1 MDFPQ
6 AFFVCGGFPIK
17 FQNASE
23 KKFGRP
29 HPTMHDASK
38 KKGYA
43 KRTRLK
49 PIHPILRA
57 PSSKIGE
64 QIGKL
69 LDYVFGRPHPDQRG
83 VVSYL
88 FGDIFS
94 FRPD

>member
-1 MDFPQ
+1 M
-6 AFFVCGGFPIK
+6 CGGFPSK

-29 HPTMHDASK
+29 HITMHDASK
-38 KKGYA
+38 KGIRK
-43 KRTRLK
+43 KNTVETDRCDVWK

-83 VVSYL
+83 AVPYL